1 MKPKT
6 RRPIEDH
13 WLSPQPRAARADLRR
28 IRAWYK
34 KELGPGASAK
44 ALATIEQAL
53 SQLQSGVTPEAAT
66 RPDLPVGIYRL
77 IAKRHLILFEMDGS
91 VALVLRIVHG
101 ARDLSAAL
109 DEVQALSPPPPAD
122 NRHCGHNCRGLSK
135 APHGARTP
143 WSATDINAKT
153 RTGASALHVTPRS
166 VTT

>member
-1 MKPKT
+1 LKT
-6 RRPIEDH
+6 TGFR
-13 WLSPQPRAARADLRR
+13 LSPAARADLRR

-77 IAKRHLILFEMDGS
+77 IATRHLVLFEMDGS

-109 DEVQALSPPPPAD
+109 DEV
-122 NRHCGHNCRGLSK
+122 
-135 APHGARTP
+135 
-143 WSATDINAKT
+143 
-153 RTGASALHVTPRS
+153 
-166 VTT
+166 